1 MHNHKTIIVI
11 TKNKTKSKSIMAHT
25 KLQTYYIIVPFT
37 IITEIQFPLKKDNK
51 RETENPIIINCYS
64 FSFRK

>member
-11 TKNKTKSKSIMAHT
+11 KKTKPKSIMAHT

-51 RETENPIIINCYS
+51 RETENPIILNCYN

>member
-1 MHNHKTIIVI
+1 
-11 TKNKTKSKSIMAHT
+11 MAHT

-51 RETENPIIINCYS
+51 RETESPIIVNC
-64 FSFRK
+64 